1 MGGYLIVETLTPI
14 NALQASMIIIEVTL
28 LILVIL
34 ITQISR
40 AIADKT
46 KHNEDTISNSI
57 PKFTYN
63 TLKITKEVQ
72 NNDKETESTS
82 TIDVN
87 VDTNGNIT
95 SKTTSRVPKS

>member
-1 MGGYLIVETLTPI
+1 METLTPV

-34 ITQISR
+34 SIQMSR
-40 AIADKT
+40 AIVDKT
-46 KHNEDTISNSI
+46 KQNEDTVSNNI
-57 PKFTYN
+57 PKFTYT

-72 NNDKETESTS
+72 NNDEEAESTS
-82 TIDVN
+82 IIDVN

-95 SKTTSRVPKS
+95 SKTTSGVPKP

>member
-1 MGGYLIVETLTPI
+1 METLTPI

-46 KHNEDTISNSI
+46 KHNEDTVSNSI

-95 SKTTSRVPKS
+95 SKTTSGVPKS

>member
-1 MGGYLIVETLTPI
+1 MGGYLIVETLTPV

-34 ITQISR
+34 IIQMSR
-40 AIADKT
+40 AIVNKT
-46 KHNEDTISNSI
+46 KQNEDTISNNI
-57 PKFTYN
+57 PKFTYT

-72 NNDKETESTS
+72 NNDEEAESTS
-82 TIDVN
+82 IIDVN

-95 SKTTSRVPKS
+95 SKTTSGVPKP

>member
-1 MGGYLIVETLTPI
+1 METLTPV

-34 ITQISR
+34 IIQISR
-40 AIADKT
+40 AMVDKT
-46 KHNEDTISNSI
+46 KHNEDATTSSI
-57 PKFTYN
+57 PKFTYT

-72 NNDKETESTS
+72 NNDEEAESTS
-82 TIDVN
+82 IIDVN

-95 SKTTSRVPKS
+95 SKTTSGVPKP

>member
-1 MGGYLIVETLTPI
+1 METLTPV

-34 ITQISR
+34 SIQISR
-40 AIADKT
+40 AIVDKN
-46 KHNEDTISNSI
+46 KQNEETVSNNI
-57 PKFTYN
+57 PKFTYT

-72 NNDKETESTS
+72 NNDEEAESTS
-82 TIDVN
+82 IIDVN

-95 SKTTSRVPKS
+95 SKTTSGVPKP

>member
-1 MGGYLIVETLTPI
+1 METLTPV

-34 ITQISR
+34 SIQISR
-40 AIADKT
+40 AIVDKT
-46 KHNEDTISNSI
+46 KQNEDTVSNNI
-57 PKFTYN
+57 PKFTYT

-72 NNDKETESTS
+72 NNDEEAESTS
-82 TIDVN
+82 IIDVN

-95 SKTTSRVPKS
+95 SKTTSGVPKP

>member
-1 MGGYLIVETLTPI
+1 MGGYLIVETLTPV

-34 ITQISR
+34 SIQISR
-40 AIADKT
+40 AIVDKT
-46 KHNEDTISNSI
+46 KQNEDTVSNNI
-57 PKFTYN
+57 PKFTYT

-72 NNDKETESTS
+72 NNDEEAESTS
-82 TIDVN
+82 IIDVN

-95 SKTTSRVPKS
+95 SKTTSGVPKP

>member
-1 MGGYLIVETLTPI
+1 METLTPV

-34 ITQISR
+34 IIQISR
-40 AIADKT
+40 AIVDKT
-46 KHNEDTISNSI
+46 KHKEDTASNNI
-57 PKFTYN
+57 PKFTYT

-72 NNDKETESTS
+72 NNDEEAESTS
-82 TIDVN
+82 IIDVN

-95 SKTTSRVPKS
+95 SKTTSGVPKP

>member
-1 MGGYLIVETLTPI
+1 MGGLLIVEILTPV
-14 NALQASMIIIEVTL
+14 NTLQALMIIIEVTL
-28 LILVIL
+28 LILVMLSI
-34 ITQISR
+34 QISR
-40 AIADKT
+40 AIANNNQRNDDAT
-46 KHNEDTISNSI
+46 TGSI

-82 TIDVN
+82 NISVN

-95 SKTTSRVPKS
+95 SKTITGVQKS

>member
-1 MGGYLIVETLTPI
+1 MGGYLIVETLTPV

-34 ITQISR
+34 SIQISR
-40 AIADKT
+40 AIVDKN
-46 KHNEDTISNSI
+46 KQNEETVSNNI
-57 PKFTYN
+57 PKFTYT

-72 NNDKETESTS
+72 NNDEEAESTS
-82 TIDVN
+82 IIDVN

-95 SKTTSRVPKS
+95 SKTTSGVPKP